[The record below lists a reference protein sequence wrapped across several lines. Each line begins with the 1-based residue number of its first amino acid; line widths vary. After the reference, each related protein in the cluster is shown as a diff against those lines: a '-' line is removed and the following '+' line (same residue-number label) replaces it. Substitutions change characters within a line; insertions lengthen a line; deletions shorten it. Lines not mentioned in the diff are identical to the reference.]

1 MINRDN
7 IIAIDIETTGLDP
20 NRDTILEFGAMHI
33 GSGDQF
39 RRLIVPEDGRFSG
52 HGIALAM
59 NAALLSEICEI
70 INGKNKTTL
79 WNSSVEGL
87 YFEFCVWLK
96 QFGLEAKDITV
107 LGKNFGGFD
116 LQFLKKGGNW
126 PYRSLDIGSLF
137 FKYAGKVCNL
147 SDCAAIAGIEVKN
160 LHTALG
166 DCWLYGALF
175 DWWAAK
181 ELG

>member
-1 MINRDN
+1 MIN
-7 IIAIDIETTGLDP
+7 IVAIDIETTGLDP
-20 NRDTILEFGAMHI
+20 NRDTILEFGAMHLK
-33 GSGDQF
+33 SGEQF

-87 YFEFCVWLK
+87 YFDFCMWLK
-96 QFGLEAKDITV
+96 QFDLEPKDITV

-160 LHTALG
+160 LHTSLG